1 MSVYQTAQRKLKQQR
16 AECIGRMYKALGMAY
31 AVPDAPATRRYDGA
45 YGKVI
50 CLARSVSQ

>member
-50 CLARSVSQ
+50 CLARSVSK